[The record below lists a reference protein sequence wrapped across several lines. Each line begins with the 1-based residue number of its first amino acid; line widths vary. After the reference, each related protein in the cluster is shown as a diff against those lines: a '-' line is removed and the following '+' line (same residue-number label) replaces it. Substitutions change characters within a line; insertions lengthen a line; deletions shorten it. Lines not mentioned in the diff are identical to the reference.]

1 MLNKIIAWSLAH
13 RPIVMALAAMIL
25 VYGGITMANLPVDVL
40 PDLNRPVVTI
50 MTEANGLAPEEVET
64 LVTLPIE
71 TAMNGASGVE
81 RVRSSSAP
89 GLSIVYVDFAW
100 GTDIYT
106 DRQIVNE
113 KLGQSQSQM
122 PAGVTPQLA
131 PISSVMGSIMLISM
145 SSKNGKTDPLTL
157 RTLGDWVVRPRL
169 LSVPG
174 VAQVINIG
182 GGRKQLQVLI
192 DPQKL
197 RQYNVSLNEVTAA
210 VQKSN
215 VNTTGGWI
223 DRGGKEYL
231 VRNLGRAQTPED
243 IAATAIESNNGVPIT
258 VGQVAQVI
266 AGAQLKRGDG
276 SANASSAVI
285 LNIEKQPGANTLEL
299 TKTVDAALKDIQK
312 GLPSDVVINNQIFR
326 QSNFIESAVTNV
338 EDALRDAGILV
349 TIVLFLFLLN
359 FRTTAITLTAIPL
372 SFLVTAIVFKQFGV
386 GVNTMTLGGLA
397 VAIGELVD
405 DAIVDVENVFRRL
418 RENVHEKHPRPA
430 LQVIYEASREVR
442 NSIVFA
448 TIIVA
453 LVFIPLFALSGME
466 GKLFAPLGIAYIVS
480 LFASLFVSLTVTPVL
495 ASYLLP
501 KSKAILHVEKESA
514 LVRWLKKVDTRL
526 LHWTL
531 RRPMPI
537 LIGAGLLFVAAMATT
552 PFMGK
557 EFLPSFN
564 EGSLTIN
571 MLAQPGTSLDESNR
585 LGTAAELLLKQI
597 PEVMETGRRTGRAEL
612 DEHAEG
618 VHSSEIEVELK
629 PGRPKEVVLADVRQ
643 KLGTIPGVTLN
654 IGQPISHRLDHLLSG
669 VNSQLAVKVFGPDLP
684 TLRVKAEEIRQ
695 AMSSVSGVVDLKTEK
710 LVEIPQVQ
718 VRMKRD
724 ALARY
729 GLQSGEVSEALE
741 TAMLGKE
748 AGIVLEGQRSYD
760 VLVRFNDQSRGDINA
775 IRNVLLDTPGVDGKP
790 GAKIPLS
797 SVADIQEGFGP
808 NAVMRENVQRR
819 IVISANVAGRDLNS
833 VVQDV
838 QKKVGQSVQMP
849 AGYFVEYGGQF
860 EAQQSASKLIMFLSL
875 FSLVAIYLTLQM
887 ALGHPSAALQVMV
900 NIPLAIIG
908 GIIAV
913 FITGGVLSVASLVGF
928 ISLFGITSRNGIMMI
943 SHYQHLMREEGENWT
958 EHMIVRG
965 SLERLVPVLMTA
977 LTAGLALIPLA
988 LAKGASGK
996 EILQPLAVVVLG
1008 GLITSTLLDQ
1018 VVTPALFWRFGKP
1031 VGDKIIAERESHKRA
1046 RARGLVPQDPDLHL
1060 FDDLLDGVDLDGEKG
1075 AGDDSDVSPFDKQLV
1090 DGADGHAANGNGIV
1104 KTPANGTGRDG
1115 TNGQSTNGN
1124 GAQGAPD
1131 SSQHS
1136 DPK

>member
-13 RPIVMALAAMIL
+13 RPIVIALAAIIL
-25 VYGGITMANLPVDVL
+25 VYGGIVTANLPVDVL

-71 TAMNGASGVE
+71 TSMNGAAGVE

-113 KLGQSQSQM
+113 KLGQSSQQL
-122 PAGVTPQLA
+122 PPGVTPQLA

-145 SSKNGKTDPLTL
+145 SSKDGKTDPLQL
-157 RTLGDWVVRPRL
+157 RTLADWVVRPRL
-169 LSVPG
+169 LAVPG

-192 DPQKL
+192 DPAKL
-197 RQYNVSLNEVTAA
+197 KQYGVSLQEVNDA
-210 VQKSN
+210 VEKSN

-231 VRNLGRAQTPED
+231 VRNLGRVVTPDD
-243 IAATAIESNNGVPIT
+243 IARTAIEVKGGVPIT
-258 VGQVAQVI
+258 VGQVADVVE
-266 AGAQLKRGDG
+266 GAQLKRGDG
-276 SANASSAVI
+276 SANAKPAVI

-299 TKTVDAALKDIQK
+299 TGKMDAALDDIQK
-312 GLPSDVVINNQIFR
+312 SLPADVVINKQIFR
-326 QSNFIESAVTNV
+326 QANFIESAVGNV
-338 EDALRDAGILV
+338 EEALRDAAILV

-372 SFLVTAIVFKQFGV
+372 SFLVTAIVFKQFDI

-418 RENVHEKHPRPA
+418 RENARGQQPRPP

-442 NSIVFA
+442 NSIVYA

-480 LFASLFVSLTVTPVL
+480 LIASLFVSLTVTPVL

-501 KSKAILHVEKESA
+501 KSKAILHVEKDSA
-514 LVRWLKKVDTRL
+514 LVRWLKKIDTRL

-531 RRPMPI
+531 KRPMPI
-537 LIGAGLLFVAAMATT
+537 LIGAGLLFVVAMATT

-557 EFLPSFN
+557 EFLPGFN
-564 EGSLTIN
+564 EGSFTIN
-571 MLAQPGTSLDESNR
+571 LIAQPGTSLDESNR

-597 PEVMETGRRTGRAEL
+597 PEVTETGRRTGRAEL

-618 VHSSEIEVELK
+618 VYSSEIEVELK
-629 PGRPKEVVLADVRQ
+629 QGRPKDAILSDVRQ
-643 KLGTIPGVTLN
+643 KLGTLPGVTLN

-669 VNSQLAVKVFGPDLP
+669 VNSQLAVKIFGPDLP
-684 TLRVKAEEIRQ
+684 TLRAKAEEVRQ
-695 AMSSVSGVVDLKTEK
+695 SMSSVAGIVDLKTEK
-710 LVEIPQVQ
+710 LVEIPQIQ
-718 VRMKRD
+718 IRMKRD

-729 GLQSGEVSEALE
+729 GLQSGQVSESLE
-741 TAMLGKE
+741 TAMLGRE
-748 AGIVLEGQRSYD
+748 AGIVLEGQRSYE
-760 VLVRFNDQSRGDINA
+760 VLVRFNDASRGNLDA
-775 IRNVLLDTPGVDGKP
+775 IRNVLIDTPG

-808 NAVMRENVQRR
+808 NAIMRENVQRR
-819 IVISANVAGRDLNS
+819 IVVSANVAGRDLAS
-833 VVQDV
+833 VVNDV
-838 QKKVGQSVQMP
+838 EAKVGANVQLP

-860 EAQQSASKLIMFLSL
+860 EAQQSASRLILLLSG

-887 ALGHPSAALQVMV
+887 ALGHARAAIQVMV

-913 FITGGVLSVASLVGF
+913 FLTGGVLSVASLVGF

-943 SHYQHLMREEGENWT
+943 SHYQHLMREEGEDWT
-958 EHMIVRG
+958 THMIIRG

-977 LTAGLALIPLA
+977 LTAGLALVPLA
-988 LAKGASGK
+988 VAQGAPGK

-1031 VGDKIIAERESHKRA
+1031 VGDKIIAERNARKRA
-1046 RARGLVPQDPDLHL
+1046 IERGLLPEDPDLHL
-1060 FDDLLDGVDLDGEKG
+1060 FDSLLDGVDLDGE
-1075 AGDDSDVSPFDKQLV
+1075 ALPSQRRDSGDVDAAPF
-1090 DGADGHAANGNGIV
+1090 AES
-1104 KTPANGTGRDG
+1104 ANGTVKAA
-1115 TNGQSTNGN
+1115 TNGHISTDSPTVDVDKD
-1124 GAQGAPD
+1124 AAP
-1131 SSQHS
+1131 
-1136 DPK
+1136 

>member
-25 VYGGITMANLPVDVL
+25 VYGGITAHGLPVDVL

-71 TAMNGASGVE
+71 TSMNGASGVE

-89 GLSIVYVDFAW
+89 GLSIVYVEFGW

-113 KLGQSQSQM
+113 KLGQSQSAM
-122 PAGVTPQLA
+122 PAGVTPTLA
-131 PISSVMGSIMLISM
+131 PISSVMGSIMLLSM
-145 SSKNGKTDPLTL
+145 SSKNGKTDPMQL
-157 RTLGDWVVRPRL
+157 RTLADWVVRPRL

-174 VAQVINIG
+174 VAQVINVG
-182 GGRKQLQVLI
+182 GGRKQYQVLV

-197 RQYNVSLNEVTAA
+197 RQFNVSLNEVNSA
-210 VQKSN
+210 VEQSN
-215 VNTTGGWI
+215 INTTGGWVE
-223 DRGGKEYL
+223 RGGKEVL
-231 VRNLGRAQTPED
+231 VRNLGRAVTPED
-243 IAATAIESNNGVPIT
+243 IAQTAIESTNGVAIT
-258 VGQVAQVI
+258 VGQVAQVV

-276 SANASSAVI
+276 SANGKPAVI
-285 LNIEKQPGANTLEL
+285 LNLEKQPGANTLQL
-299 TKTVDAALKDIQK
+299 TEQVDKALEDIAHS
-312 GLPSDVVINNQIFR
+312 LPDDVVINKDVFR
-326 QSNFIESAVTNV
+326 QANFIESAVGNV
-338 EDALRDAGILV
+338 EEALRDAGILV

-372 SFLVTAIVFKQFGV
+372 SFLVTAIIFKQFGI

-405 DAIVDVENVFRRL
+405 DAIVDIENVFRRL
-418 RENVHEKHPRPA
+418 RENHHASTPRPA

-448 TIIVA
+448 TLIVA

-480 LFASLFVSLTVTPVL
+480 LIASLFVSLTVTPVL

-501 KSKAILHVEKESA
+501 KSKAITHVEKDSA

-537 LIGAGLLFVAAMATT
+537 LAGAGVLFLLALATT

-557 EFLPSFN
+557 EFLPGFN

-571 MLAQPGTSLDESNR
+571 MLAQPGTSLEESNR
-585 LGTAAELLLKQI
+585 LGTAAEKLLMQV
-597 PEVMETGRRTGRAEL
+597 PEVTQVGRRTGRAEL

-629 PGRPKEVVLADVRQ
+629 AGRPKDAILADVRQ
-643 KLGTIPGVTLN
+643 KLSTLPGVTLN

-669 VNSQLAVKVFGPDLP
+669 VNSQIAVKVFGADLP
-684 TLRVKAEEIRQ
+684 TLRAKAEAVRQ
-695 AMSSVSGVVDLKTEK
+695 TMSGVPGVVDLKIEK
-710 LVEIPQVQ
+710 LVEIPQLQ
-718 VRMKRD
+718 VKMNRQ

-729 GLQSGEVSEALE
+729 GLQSGAVSEALE
-741 TAMLGKE
+741 TAMLGRE

-760 VLVRFNDQSRGDINA
+760 VVVRFNDASRNDYSA
-775 IRNVLLDTPGVDGKP
+775 IRNLLIDTPGQN
-790 GAKIPLS
+790 GAKEGPKIPLS

-808 NAVMRENVQRR
+808 NAIMRENVQRR

-833 VVQDV
+833 VVQEV
-838 QKKVGQSVQMP
+838 ERKVKAQVSLP
-849 AGYFVEYGGQF
+849 AGYFLEYGGQF
-860 EAQQSASKLIMFLSL
+860 EAQQQASRLILSL
-875 FSLVAIYLTLQM
+875 SIFSLIAIYLTLQM
-887 ALGHPSAALQVMV
+887 ALGHPRAAIQVMV
-900 NIPLAIIG
+900 NIPLAVIG
-908 GIIAV
+908 GVIAV
-913 FITGGVLSVASLVGF
+913 FATGGVLSVASLIGF

-943 SHYQHLMREEGENWT
+943 SHYQHLMKEEGEDWT
-958 EHMIVRG
+958 EHMIIRG
-965 SLERLVPVLMTA
+965 SLERLVPVMMTA
-977 LTAGLALIPLA
+977 LTAGLALVPLA
-988 LAKGASGK
+988 ISRGAPGK

-1031 VGDKIIAERESHKRA
+1031 VGDKAIAEREAHKKA
-1046 RARGLVPQDPDLHL
+1046 LELGVLAPDPDLHL
-1060 FDDLLDGVDLDGEKG
+1060 FDHDLIRR
-1075 AGDDSDVSPFDKQLV
+1075 VS
-1090 DGADGHAANGNGIV
+1090 NG
-1104 KTPANGTGRDG
+1104 
-1115 TNGQSTNGN
+1115 S
-1124 GAQGAPD
+1124 APD
-1131 SSQHS
+1131 TGKRKNGSSDAPITMATDKKSHE
-1136 DPK
+1136 

>member
-13 RPIVMALAAMIL
+13 RPIVMALAAIIL
-25 VYGGITMANLPVDVL
+25 VYGGIVMANLPVDVL

-71 TAMNGASGVE
+71 TSMNGASGVE

-113 KLGQSQSQM
+113 KLGQSREQL
-122 PAGVTPQLA
+122 PPDVTPQLA
-131 PISSVMGSIMLISM
+131 PISSVMGSIMLVSM
-145 SSKNGKTDPLTL
+145 SSKDGKTDPLEL
-157 RTLGDWVVRPRL
+157 RTLADWVVRPRL

-174 VAQVINIG
+174 VAQIINIG

-192 DPQKL
+192 DPAKL
-197 RQYNVSLNEVTAA
+197 KQFNVTLNEVTAA
-210 VQKSN
+210 VEKSN

-231 VRNLGRAQTPED
+231 VRNLGRVQTPED
-243 IAATAIESNNGVPIT
+243 IANTAIESNAGVPIT
-258 VGQVAQVI
+258 VGQVAQVV

-276 SANASSAVI
+276 SANAQSAVI
-285 LNIEKQPGANTLEL
+285 LNVEKQPGANTLEL
-299 TKTVDAALKDIQK
+299 TQKVDAALDDIQK
-312 GLPSDVVINNQIFR
+312 SLPADVVINKEIFR
-326 QSNFIESAVTNV
+326 QSNFIESAVGNV
-338 EDALRDAGILV
+338 EEALRDAAILV

-372 SFLVTAIVFKQFGV
+372 SFLVTAIVFKQFDI

-418 RENVHEKHPRPA
+418 RENVHLKQPRPA

-448 TIIVA
+448 TIIVV

-466 GKLFAPLGIAYIVS
+466 GKLFAPLGISYIVS
-480 LFASLFVSLTVTPVL
+480 LVASLFVSLTVTPVL

-501 KSKAILHVEKESA
+501 KSKAITHVEKDSA
-514 LVRWLKKVDTRL
+514 LVRWLKKIDIRL
-526 LHWTL
+526 LGWTL
-531 RRPMPI
+531 NRPVPI
-537 LIGAGLLFVAAMATT
+537 LIGAALLFVVAMATT
-552 PFMGK
+552 PFLGK
-557 EFLPSFN
+557 EFLPGFN

-585 LGTAAELLLKQI
+585 IGTAAELLLKQI
-597 PEVMETGRRTGRAEL
+597 PEVRETGRRTGRAEL

-629 PGRPKEVVLADVRQ
+629 AGRPKEAILADVRS
-643 KLGTIPGVTLN
+643 KLGTLPGVTLN

-684 TLRVKAEEIRQ
+684 TLRAKAEEIRG
-695 AMSSVSGVVDLKTEK
+695 AMSGVAGVVDLKVEK

-718 VRMKRD
+718 IRMKRD

-741 TAMLGKE
+741 TAMLGRQ

-760 VLVRFNDQSRGDINA
+760 VLVRFDDAARNNLDA
-775 IRNVLLDTPGVDGKP
+775 IRSVTIDTPG

-808 NAVMRENVQRR
+808 NAIMRENVQRR
-819 IVISANVAGRDLNS
+819 IVISANVADRDLAS
-833 VVQDV
+833 VVGDV
-838 QKKVGQSVQMP
+838 QTKVGASVPMP
-849 AGYFVEYGGQF
+849 PGYFVEYGGQF
-860 EAQQSASKLIMFLSL
+860 EAQQSASRLILLLSV
-875 FSLVAIYLTLQM
+875 FSLAAIYLTLQM
-887 ALGHPSAALQVMV
+887 ALGHPRAALQVMV

-913 FITGGVLSVASLVGF
+913 FLTGGVLSVASLVGF

-943 SHYQHLMREEGENWT
+943 SHYQHLMREEGEGWNK
-958 EHMIVRG
+958 EMIVRG

-977 LTAGLALIPLA
+977 LTAGLALVPLA
-988 LAKGASGK
+988 LAQGAPGK

-1031 VGDKIIAERESHKRA
+1031 IGDKIIAERNAHDRA
-1046 RARGLVPQDPDLHL
+1046 VARGLIAEDPDRHL
-1060 FDDLLDGVDLDGEKG
+1060 FDDLLSGVDLDGAPMNGEAAKRDG
-1075 AGDDSDVSPFDKQLV
+1075 GDMDHAPFDETPT
-1090 DGADGHAANGNGIV
+1090 DGNSHVEAPTTKTAPPNAD
-1104 KTPANGTGRDG
+1104 
-1115 TNGQSTNGN
+1115 
-1124 GAQGAPD
+1124 
-1131 SSQHS
+1131 
-1136 DPK
+1136 